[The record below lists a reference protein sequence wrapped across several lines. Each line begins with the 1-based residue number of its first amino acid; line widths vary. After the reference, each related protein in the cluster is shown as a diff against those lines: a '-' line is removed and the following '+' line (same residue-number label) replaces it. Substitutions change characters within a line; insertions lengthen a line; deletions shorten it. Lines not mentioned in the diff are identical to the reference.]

1 MGFNNKCEK
10 PATIHVTGFSG
21 RVAEIGNSMNAA
33 CWRVKKHELASA
45 EAFSAQE
52 VRACSL
58 PDCLLHLQ
66 TAGGTVISCDTAL
79 AGVLFKALSLL
90 NPALFEQAVV
100 LLPGAL
106 HPE

>member
-52 VRACSL
+52 VR
-58 PDCLLHLQ
+58 
-66 TAGGTVISCDTAL
+66 G
-79 AGVLFKALSLL
+79 
-90 NPALFEQAVV
+90 
-100 LLPGAL
+100 
-106 HPE
+106 